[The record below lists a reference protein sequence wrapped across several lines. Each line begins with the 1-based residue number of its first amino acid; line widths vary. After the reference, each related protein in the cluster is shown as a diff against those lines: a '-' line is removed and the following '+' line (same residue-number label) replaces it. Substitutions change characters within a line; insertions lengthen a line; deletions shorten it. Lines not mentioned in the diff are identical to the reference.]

1 MLPLPP
7 PPSQDPQPHDPS
19 SSAHN
24 NHHHHHHQPS
34 LYHVVSHH
42 SLPQNPVHHH
52 PYPVPPQNAPFD
64 QQQQQHHPQ
73 QLHPALPHSHPHHPH
88 IHHLQQNQTCV
99 PALIP
104 PGMDPSQVD
113 IRTFYP
119 YTPNEVKHR
128 KRTTRAQLKVLEG
141 VYKYDTKP
149 NASLRKKLAA
159 ELDMTPRGVQVWFQ
173 NRRAKTKQQAKKA
186 EAAKGSPSDPS
197 TSATAAAAASNP
209 PIAPRPTEDA
219 PDDDNDDPDEPC
231 ALAPPSPKQSEDTAP
246 ENAATADGTVAASS
260 NANPNASAQ
269 QDNEQ
274 SHLTPD
280 SRRSSMAPPLPRS
293 PAWLTSSPSV
303 STAPAPSS
311 TAPSSALSSPNPA
324 NHANNSHVR
333 LSTHPPSATSS
344 YSHNHLAPTD
354 IYSQRR
360 TSLPPSLSSTPG
372 NALGMLSTL
381 RRRGGYDPNVRRR
394 STDMGGHRI
403 VAHPYVS
410 VAQSANGPHHMYADG
425 DDAAPIR
432 RPMLMQRMTTPYA
445 SNHSQGTQAMHSPQA
460 HPQHAHS
467 QPILPSQAQQQRAQH
482 LGQQRQHYDISPI
495 QVSISH
501 SQGYN
506 QPPNHPGGHGYD
518 LFAPRHSIDG
528 SALGLTQAHAQMSMG
543 LSPLHSAPVAGM
555 DSDAFSMG
563 LGMSNHYVVSQRPL
577 PATIP
582 GPLPSPNFS
591 FGNPFAPAANDSP
604 SGSSMSNSASGTP
617 PNGASPPLL
626 SLRRT
631 SESALS
637 DGDTEESS
645 GAPLSRFGSIASING
660 SEASWTSAYVS
671 DSAAEGEEGDGSTSR
686 KMSCASEFLGMFSG
700 LDVGSSGGTPAPH
713 GMQEPHTLRQSRSS
727 SHLSPNAFVPH
738 HMQAPAHS
746 PSDAVELDQQQQQQ
760 QQHIH
765 MHAPSDT
772 DGYPSPSSA
781 STVSAGS
788 NHGNGGSHPHTM
800 SHDTTPSHTTV
811 GNGNGGHLQQQGANS
826 MRNHSSSELAYA
838 LQGEP
843 EPAHGYQQHPQVSAK
858 EELQYPMYVSQ
869 ETGEADASDA
879 AAYAYAQEQAH
890 HGHREYA
897 KAQMGHFPT
906 LYEGYVYPHGS
917 TNDQIPEEDASAM
930 NEAYAAGAIEL
941 SHMCVPA
948 SEGVHFMGGYMQYS

>member
-1 MLPLPP
+1 
-7 PPSQDPQPHDPS
+7 
-19 SSAHN
+19 
-24 NHHHHHHQPS
+24 
-34 LYHVVSHH
+34 
-42 SLPQNPVHHH
+42 
-52 PYPVPPQNAPFD
+52 
-64 QQQQQHHPQ
+64 
-73 QLHPALPHSHPHHPH
+73 
-88 IHHLQQNQTCV
+88 
-99 PALIP
+99 
-104 PGMDPSQVD
+104 MDPSQVD

-197 TSATAAAAASNP
+197 TSATAAAAAAAAASNP

-219 PDDDNDDPDEPC
+219 ADDDNDDPDEPC
-231 ALAPPSPKQSEDTAP
+231 ALAPPSPKQSEDAAP
-246 ENAATADGTVAASS
+246 ENAATTDGTVPASS
-260 NANPNASAQ
+260 NANPNATA
-269 QDNEQ
+269 
-274 SHLTPD
+274 
-280 SRRSSMAPPLPRS
+280 APPWPLPSLGPQLGQRLLPRS
-293 PAWLTSSPSV
+293 PR
-303 STAPAPSS
+303 
-311 TAPSSALSSPNPA
+311 
-324 NHANNSHVR
+324 R
-333 LSTHPPSATSS
+333 LP
-344 YSHNHLAPTD
+344 LL
-354 IYSQRR
+354 
-360 TSLPPSLSSTPG
+360 LPPPRPQSAVPIPRIMRTVPTFVFPPTRPLPPPPTRTTTSRPPTFTRSDAPLSLRPYHPRPG
-372 NALGMLSTL
+372 NTLGMLSTL
-381 RRRGGYDPNVRRR
+381 RRRGGYDPNIRRR

-403 VAHPYVS
+403 VAHPYIS
-410 VAQSANGPHHMYADG
+410 VAQSANGPHNIYADG
-425 DDAAPIR
+425 DDPAPAR

-445 SNHSQGTQAMHSPQA
+445 PNHHSQGTQAMHSPQV

-467 QPILPSQAQQQRAQH
+467 QPILSSQAQQQRAQH

-506 QPPNHPGGHGYD
+506 QPPNHPGSHGYD

-528 SALGLTQAHAQMSMG
+528 SALGLSQAHAQMSMG
-543 LSPLHSAPVAGM
+543 LSPLHSAPGAGM
-555 DSDAFSMG
+555 DNDAFSMG
-563 LGMSNHYVVSQRPL
+563 LGMSSHYAVSQRPL

-582 GPLPSPNFS
+582 GPLPSPNYQ
-591 FGNPFAPAANDSP
+591 FGNPFAPAANDS
-604 SGSSMSNSASGTP
+604 SSSSSMSNSASGTP

-671 DSAAEGEEGDGSTSR
+671 DGAAEGEEGDGSASR
-686 KMSCASEFLGMFSG
+686 KMSCRSANDTDGIGHTFSASEFLGMFSG
-700 LDVGSSGGTPAPH
+700 LDVGSNGGTPAPH
-713 GMQEPHTLRQSRSS
+713 GIQESHPLRQSRSS

-738 HMQAPAHS
+738 HMQASAHTPPDS
-746 PSDAVELDQQQQQQ
+746 MGADQQQQ

-765 MHAPSDT
+765 MQAPSDA

-788 NHGNGGSHPHTM
+788 NHGNGGSHSHTI
-800 SHDTTPSHTTV
+800 SHDTTPSHTTA

-843 EPAHGYQQHPQVSAK
+843 EPARGYQQHPQAGAK

-869 ETGEADASDA
+869 EASETDAGDA
-879 AAYAYAQEQAH
+879 AAYGYAQEQGH
-890 HGHREYA
+890 HDAREYA
-897 KAQMGHFPT
+897 KAPMGHFPT

-917 TNDQIPEEDASAM
+917 ANDQIPEEDASAM
-930 NEAYAAGAIEL
+930 SEAYAAGAIEL